1 MDYTKITMRSYDKS
15 SEKYAKNVEKLYP
28 YADIKFLKSL
38 LKPKSSILDLGC
50 GSGRDAIYLSKLGYL
65 VTGIDLSKKM
75 IKYAKKLGSKAD
87 FKVMDMKKLNFKDNS
102 FESVWANA
110 SLLHLNKNDIN
121 EVLRKIHGVL
131 NKNGIFYL
139 SLKKGKGKC
148 LISDER
154 YWNIKKFWSFYT
166 KNEIE
171 KLLKK
176 NKFSIIRSYVKKP
189 AFSYETHSWIVVFS
203 RK

>member
-1 MDYTKITMRSYDKS
+1 MDYIKITIRSYDKS
-15 SEKYAKNVEKLYP
+15 SEKYAKNVEKMYP
-28 YADIKFLKSL
+28 YAEIKFLKSL

-50 GSGRDAIYLSKLGYL
+50 GSGRDAIHLSKLGYS
-65 VTGIDLSKKM
+65 VTGIDLSKNM
-75 IKYAKKLGSKAD
+75 IKYAKKLGSKVN

-102 FESVWANA
+102 FDAVWANA
-110 SLLHLNKNDIN
+110 SLLHLNKNSISI
-121 EVLRKIHGVL
+121 VLRKIYRML
-131 NKNGIFYL
+131 NKNGLFYL
-139 SLKKGKGKC
+139 SIKKGKGEG

-154 YWNIKKFWSFYT
+154 YGNIKKFWSFYA

-176 NKFSIIRSYVKKP
+176 NKFSIIRSYIKKP
-189 AFSYETHSWIVVFS
+189 ASSYEIHSWIVAFS